1 MLDCGN
7 KISRF
12 NYIIKQSKYKEQS
25 STNYDEYFCERCT
38 IGLFGEK
45 MNKPTIPQG
54 DDWLIPNRR
63 QGRRR
68 FEAQRRVPPSAE
80 GGKGCAPLMAPPFEK
95 GGRKLFRCC

>member
-1 MLDCGN
+1 MSNLSIGEKMSLEDMIYGLMMQSGN
-7 KISRF
+7 DAALMIADF
-12 NYIIKQSKYKEQS
+12 LGGE
-25 STNYDEYFCERCT
+25 DAFV
-38 IGLFGEK
+38 EK

-80 GGKGCAPLMAPPFEK
+80 GGSRLCLENPQTLKSLI
-95 GGRKLFRCC
+95 KLFSF